1 MMLNAAYIAAAT
13 VTAEGREEVMP
24 SHFIA
29 DVTPIRRLI
38 L

>member
-1 MMLNAAYIAAAT
+1 MLNAAYIAAAT
-13 VTAEGREEVMP
+13 GTVEGREEVMP
-24 SHFIA
+24 THFKA